1 MSYRRSELMAGLT
14 KKLVKEEALRLTG
27 GDELMPNFWVRYSIY
42 LAIAGITLA
51 IMISIFSPR

>member
-1 MSYRRSELMAGLT
+1 MAGLT